1 MKIKTIASG
10 SSGNCT
16 FISSDK
22 THIIVDV
29 GISMKRIIE
38 GLSDQ
43 ELSLDRIDGIFITHE
58 HIDHIKSLGAISR
71 RYGIKIFAT
80 RETFNQFINPRYKKS
95 LGYIDEELYNIIEP
109 DNKYYIGD
117 MIFEPHSIWHDAAD
131 PVCYSFYAN
140 NKKISIATDLGAY
153 DDYIVN
159 KLSDS
164 DVILLEANHDIRM
177 LQVGPYPYNVKM
189 RILGNRGH
197 LSNETSGKLLSRLM
211 SDKVQ
216 KIILGHLS
224 KENNYDEL
232 AYETVKSELCNNC
245 FGFEVNECNLLVAR
259 PDVPGELIYIL

>member
-38 GLSDQ
+38 GLSD
-43 ELSLDRIDGIFITHE
+43 LDITLDNIEGIFITHE

-71 RYGIKIFAT
+71 RYGINIYATNDTIVQLSKEKIA
-80 RETFNQFINPRYKKS
+80 KS
-95 LGYIDEELYNIIEP
+95 LGCIDSKLFNVIEP
-109 DNKYYIGD
+109 DTKYSIGD
-117 MIFEPHSIWHDAAD
+117 MVFEPHSIWHDAAD
-131 PVCYSFYAN
+131 PVCYSFFCN
-140 NKKISIATDLGAY
+140 NKKISIATDLGAF
-153 DDYIVN
+153 DDYIVH

-177 LQVGPYPYNVKM
+177 LQVGTYPHNVKM

-211 SDKVQ
+211 SNKVK

-224 KENNYDEL
+224 RDNNYDIL
-232 AYETVKSELCNNC
+232 AYETVKSEICNNIY
-245 FGFEVNECNLLVAR
+245 GFEVNECNLLVAK
-259 PDVPGELIYIL
+259 PDIPGEIIYI